1 MAEPAFDVTVA
12 HRWFAV
18 ETNNAAWALIEQEV
32 LTTDQALLL
41 VDLAHTSAYHWRQ
54 VGSVV
59 NEQRAAVLLANAYA
73 AAGNPEAAVL
83 HAKRS
88 LAIGKSSAAELAD
101 WDVAFALD
109 AAARAYA
116 VAGTRK
122 SAASYRVQAREAGD
136 AIADAEDRA
145 VFDAHFA
152 QWPWRDDV
160 S

>member
-1 MAEPAFDVTVA
+1 MAEPTFDVAVA
-12 HRWFAV
+12 QRWFAV
-18 ETNNAAWALIEQEV
+18 ETNNAAWALIAHEV

-41 VDLAHTSAYHWRQ
+41 VDLAHASAYHWRQ
-54 VGSVV
+54 VGTAV

-83 HAKRS
+83 YAKRA
-88 LAIGKSSAAELAD
+88 LALYKTHAADLED
-101 WDVAFALD
+101 WDHAFALD

-122 SAASYRVQAREAGD
+122 SAAAYRSEARTAGD
-136 AIADAEDRA
+136 AIADPEDRA

-152 QWPWRDDV
+152 VWPWRDDV